1 MSKRDRKTSTCV
13 FDSLPLFDGKAFRA
27 DYGPP
32 YGRNTTAYDAVI
44 YEEKELGNDNNVHRS
59 ILPELKKI
67 PASGVVWVTKNKAD
81 ARVYGKNIQEV
92 YLEEGSRII
101 GEDGDGGYLVLRGKF
116 IKKKLILQI
125 I

>member
-1 MSKRDRKTSTCV
+1 MSKRDRINSTCV

-32 YGRNTTAYDAVI
+32 YGRNTTAYDVVI

-59 ILPELKKI
+59 ILPALKNI

-81 ARVYGKNIQEV
+81 ARGYGKNIQEV

-101 GEDGDGGYLVLRGKF
+101 GEDGHGGYLVLRGKL
-116 IKKKLILQI
+116 IKKK
-125 I
+125 

>member
-1 MSKRDRKTSTCV
+1 MSTTLKSKYKVSCV

-32 YGRNTTAYDAVI
+32 YGRSTTAYDVVI
-44 YEEKELGNDNNVHRS
+44 YEEKELGNDNNVPRL
-59 ILPELKKI
+59 ILPALKNI
-67 PASGVVWVTKNKAD
+67 PATGVVWVTKNKAD
-81 ARVYGKNIQEV
+81 ARVYGKDIQEV

-116 IKKKLILQI
+116 IKNT
-125 I
+125 

>member
-32 YGRNTTAYDAVI
+32 YGRNTTAYDVVI
-44 YEEKELGNDNNVHRS
+44 YEEKVLGNDNNVHRS

-67 PASGVVWVTKNKAD
+67 PASGVVWVTKNKEVAKT
-81 ARVYGKNIQEV
+81 YGDDVQEV
-92 YLEEGSRII
+92 PLEEGCRII
-101 GEDGDGGYLVLRGKF
+101 GEDGEGGYL
-116 IKKKLILQI
+116 ILKGEYI
-125 I
+125 PKN

>member
-1 MSKRDRKTSTCV
+1 
-13 FDSLPLFDGKAFRA
+13 
-27 DYGPP
+27 
-32 YGRNTTAYDAVI
+32 
-44 YEEKELGNDNNVHRS
+44 
-59 ILPELKKI
+59 
-67 PASGVVWVTKNKAD
+67 
-81 ARVYGKNIQEV
+81 VYGKNIQEV